1 MSGLP
6 LNGQLTELGGR
17 PESAGQDRAGLP
29 LLRSCPAAR
38 RSGPAWCESPEG
50 GGAIELEV
58 LEPAGGRGRRL
69 PAPGSPR
76 HWGSARSPWPT
87 ARACRAFCAKATPP
101 RGARGYHR
109 TGRLAGLPKDPAR
122 LIGSGPSRRNEPM
135 SGKIAVVTGA
145 GSGIGR
151 ASALALLKSG
161 YKVAL
166 AGRRKEALDETAKL
180 AGNNA
185 PNAHGRADRRHQAR
199 RHRGAVRQG
208 QGDLG
213 PARPGVQQCRR
224 RRPPVPLEELPYETW
239 LGVVAA
245 NLTGPFLCTQE
256 AMKIMKDQ
264 SPRGG
269 RIINNGSI
277 SAHAPRPFSVAYT
290 STKHAITGLTKSTSL
305 DGRALRHRLRPDRH
319 RQRRDADDRA
329 HDQGRA
335 AAQRHDRRRAA
346 HGRRR
351 RWPTPSS
358 TWTACRSTP
367 TCSS

>member
-1 MSGLP
+1 
-6 LNGQLTELGGR
+6 
-17 PESAGQDRAGLP
+17 
-29 LLRSCPAAR
+29 
-38 RSGPAWCESPEG
+38 
-50 GGAIELEV
+50 
-58 LEPAGGRGRRL
+58 
-69 PAPGSPR
+69 
-76 HWGSARSPWPT
+76 
-87 ARACRAFCAKATPP
+87 
-101 RGARGYHR
+101 
-109 TGRLAGLPKDPAR
+109 
-122 LIGSGPSRRNEPM
+122 M

-151 ASALALLKSG
+151 ASALALLKNG

-166 AGRRKEALDETAKL
+166 AGRRKDALDETAKL

-185 PNAHGRADRRHQAR
+185 PNALAVPTDVTKRDDIVALFAKVKATWGRLDLVFNNAGG
-199 RHRGAVRQG
+199 GA
-208 QGDLG
+208 
-213 PARPGVQQCRR
+213 
-224 RRPPVPLEELPYETW
+224 PPVPLEELPYETW
-239 LGVVAA
+239 LAVVAA

-264 SPRGG
+264 KPRGG

-305 DGRALRHRLRPDRH
+305 DGRAVRHRLRPDRH

-335 AAQRHDRRRAA
+335 AARRHDAWSSRAWTSRRS
-346 HGRRR
+346 
-351 RWPTPSS
+351 PTPSS